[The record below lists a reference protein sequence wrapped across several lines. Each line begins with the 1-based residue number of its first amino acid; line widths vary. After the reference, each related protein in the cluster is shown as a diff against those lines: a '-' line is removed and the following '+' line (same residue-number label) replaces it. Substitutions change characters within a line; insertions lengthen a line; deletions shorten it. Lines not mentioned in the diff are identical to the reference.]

1 MRRLQPQCGSPRG
14 TALLQ
19 ATRTDQASVGGRTR
33 PSARAEDAVVLVRG
47 VETKSALL
55 CDVIL
60 HSPVLF
66 CVGQMSSAGA
76 LATGA
81 YTEATVRMAEEH
93 TDFVIGF
100 IAQQRLSVH
109 PSSTQAHLP

>member
-19 ATRTDQASVGGRTR
+19 ATRTDQSISRWLH
-33 PSARAEDAVVLVRG
+33 PSARTEDAVVLVRG